1 MRRWILA
8 GLIAL
13 GLFGWSAKAPA
24 QVRAG
29 IAVGPRGGVV
39 AGRTVGG
46 PFGVPRRGVHRSP
59 RGPVYVHRGPVVGPW
74 WGGYTVHRG
83 PVVGPWWGG
92 PTVGRSFV
100 VTPSG
105 PFGVAAVHRPIVV
118 MR

>member
-39 AGRTVGG
+39 VGRAVGG
-46 PFGVPRRGVHRSP
+46 PFGVPRRGVYRSP
-59 RGPVYVHRGPVVGPW
+59 RGPVVVHPGPVVVHRGPVVGPW
-74 WGGYTVHRG
+74 WGGYTV
-83 PVVGPWWGG
+83 
-92 PTVGRSFV
+92 GRSV
-100 VTPSG
+100 RMTPAG

-118 MR
+118 IH